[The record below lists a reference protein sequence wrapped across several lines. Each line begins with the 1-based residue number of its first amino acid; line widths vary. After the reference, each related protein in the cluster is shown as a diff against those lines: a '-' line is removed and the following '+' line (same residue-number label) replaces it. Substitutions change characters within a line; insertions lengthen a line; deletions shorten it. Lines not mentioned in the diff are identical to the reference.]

1 MTLEELKNTANIS
14 KLTLIE
20 DGIIHV
26 KYIVL
31 QDYNGVIHSET
42 FEVSSSAS
50 IKTLLIEGKGVVTVI
65 FLEINKKNSNKV
77 FKITTK
83 VPEEKES
90 KLTQA
95 DVPEEAF
102 KEPEVT
108 EALENLKNVFQSVSG
123 EGSQNDGNGNDPSL
137 LFETF
142 GRGMSKLFSMNNV
155 PVESNQIK
163 IENSLPSTLKVQIRK
178 KT

>member
-1 MTLEELKNTANIS
+1 MTLEELQNTDNIS

-20 DGIIHV
+20 DDIKQV

-31 QDYNGVIHSET
+31 QDYNGVVYSET

-50 IKTLLIEGKGVVTVI
+50 IKTLFIQGKGVVTVI
-65 FLEINKKNSNKV
+65 FLEINKKYSNKV

-83 VPEEKES
+83 VSQES
-90 KLTQA
+90 KA
-95 DVPEEAF
+95 VPEEEI

-123 EGSQNDGNGNDPSL
+123 ENNGDGNGGDPSL

-155 PVESNQIK
+155 PVNSNQIK
-163 IENSLPSTLKVQIRK
+163 IENSLPSGLKLQIRK
-178 KT
+178 KI